1 MKLKIFQ
8 PVSVSTLCL
17 VLFFIFTQQTLAE
30 TFSGRVIDHNGNPV
44 PDLTVELRK
53 FNNDETELSM
63 TDETGFF
70 SVSGTDFPVK
80 LNLHLKNDTPYEIS
94 MITIDGMIYFPCK
107 HPNYADDFVFSI
119 ADGEDIKDVQI
130 HVRKLT
136 LIRGQVL
143 NPDGT
148 PLSNVDVS
156 FNLSGLTLNG
166 SPSIIR
172 DVLIRLDADGYFEKY
187 VDGPGY
193 YTLIVKYKK
202 EIATTEFIYITGKL
216 EEDKLVLRLGG
227 KIAAN
232 LNDEVKILPPRLPIQ
247 QREIQQIPPLTNLSL
262 EQKSSITGRVMDT
275 QGNIVS
281 DMQISLQP
289 MQLQYGVFFPEK
301 YRICTSNDTT
311 DEKSQTNTAKSK
323 TTSDNIDNRL
333 PPRNRL
339 TSHLTSTGIFSFKE
353 IEYGPLQLFVLP
365 EDITLSELPSDI
377 RTLDHFETKYEI
389 LSVKFGDMIFRKT
402 SDQQSILSHIIFGIK
417 PETKIDNIEITVKER
432 TSITGRIVYADGTPL
447 TNRNTELRIKEP
459 QGRIVHLGDADGY
472 TSSAN
477 IRTDDYGNFSIYIE
491 KLGDYSF
498 HVKYIYLTA
507 EAGPITIKDNTQQ
520 NDLILKLNGKLI
532 FPDTTSEDQA
542 AVDEEQIP
550 DVWVV
555 NPSNG
560 HSYKLIVCEDWHD
573 AHLKATQNGA
583 HLISINDNAEH
594 KWIQEIY
601 GSGFFW
607 IGLNDLEKEGEWKW
621 DGGEA
626 VTYEV
631 WEKNELF
638 LDENL
643 TDAEKDYVVMNL
655 NGAWE
660 STGPQSTVWFMTR
673 QAILE
678 NDGLVST
685 IPLQS
690 EPSEE

>member
-8 PVSVSTLCL
+8 PVSVSTLCF

-63 TDETGFF
+63 TDEAGFF

-80 LNLHLKNDTPYEIS
+80 LNLHQKNDTPYVIS
-94 MITIDGMIYFPCK
+94 KINIDGMIYFPYK
-107 HPNYADDFVFSI
+107 HPNYADDFIFSI
-119 ADGEDIKDVQI
+119 ADGVDIKDVQI
-130 HVRKLT
+130 YVRKLT

-156 FNLSGLTLNG
+156 FNLSGMTLNG

-216 EEDKLVLRLGG
+216 EEDKLVLMLGG
-227 KIAAN
+227 KTAAN
-232 LNDEVKILPPRLPIQ
+232 LNDEVKILPPQLPIQ
-247 QREIQQIPPLTNLSL
+247 QREIQQIPPIVNLSS

-281 DMQISLQP
+281 DMQIGLQP
-289 MQLQYGVFFPEK
+289 MQLQYGVYFAEK
-301 YRICTSNDTT
+301 YRIGTSNDTT
-311 DEKSQTNTAKSK
+311 DEKTQKNTTKSK

-333 PPRNRL
+333 PPRNKL
-339 TSHLTSTGIFSFKE
+339 TSHLSSTGTFSFNE
-353 IEYGPLQLFVLP
+353 IEYGPLQFFVLS
-365 EDITLSELPSDI
+365 EDITLSKLPSDK

-402 SDQQSILSHIIFGIK
+402 SDQQSIWSHFIFGIK
-417 PETKIDNIEITVKER
+417 PGTEIDNVEITIKER

-477 IRTDDYGNFSIYIE
+477 IKTDDYGNFSIYIE
-491 KLGDYSF
+491 KLGNYSF
-498 HVKYIYLTA
+498 HVKYIFLTA

-520 NDLILKLNGKLI
+520 NDIILKLNGKLI

-555 NPSNG
+555 NPENG
-560 HSYKLIVCEDWHD
+560 HSYKLIVCEDWYD
-573 AHLKATQNGA
+573 AHHKATQNGA
-583 HLISINDNAEH
+583 HLISINDEAEH

-678 NDGLVST
+678 NDGLAFHYTST
-685 IPLQS
+685 IGII
-690 EPSEE
+690 